1 MRFSAGNP
9 GSGSFAGPE
18 GQRRAPG
25 RGPAWHD
32 RSVRIDDGAATT
44 SAELRAHNLARLLRA
59 VHDGGGQLT
68 RAQLTR
74 QLSLARGTAT
84 VLVRDLA
91 GRQLIEEL
99 SSPAGLDAPRT
110 RGRPTGVPSAHPQG
124 PVALAI
130 DLRDDSFTM
139 AAFELTGRCTVL
151 DHREREAVS
160 GTGMLA
166 DVAARLKGR
175 RRQFGD
181 RVVGVG
187 VAVPSPVSAGQM
199 VQPTLPDWQ
208 NVDMADILGAD
219 DGDEGLAGPVLAG
232 NDATLAGLAEAR
244 RGVLRGVSVALH
256 LHVATGIGGVL
267 LSGGLPVTGAHGSA
281 GEFGHMPLTGGS
293 EPCRCGSVGC
303 WELDA
308 GARGLLRAVGQPEVG
323 DRMVR
328 AEHVI
333 AAAATDPGCGRA
345 LARAAEALGRGIGAL
360 VNAQDPEAVGL
371 SGLAAEVYQ
380 AAPDAVQ
387 VGYLSTLMRFRLPE
401 PPALLPS
408 TLGDLGALTGASEL
422 VFDAFL
428 TPRGLSAW
436 PAPEEKTA

>member
-1 MRFSAGNP
+1 MRK
-9 GSGSFAGPE
+9 
-18 GQRRAPG
+18 
-25 RGPAWHD
+25 
-32 RSVRIDDGAATT
+32 DDGAATT

-59 VHDGGGQLT
+59 VHGGGGQLT
-68 RAQLTR
+68 RAELTR

-84 VLVRDLA
+84 VLVRELA

-99 SSPAGLDAPRT
+99 PSPADAPADIKVPRT

-124 PVALAI
+124 PVALAV
-130 DLRDDSFTM
+130 DLRDDSFTL

-151 DHREREAVS
+151 DRQEREAES
-160 GTGMLA
+160 GTEMLA
-166 DVAARLKGR
+166 DVAARLKTR
-175 RRQFGD
+175 RRQFGG
-181 RVVGVG
+181 RVVGIG

-199 VQPTLPDWQ
+199 VQPTLADWQ
-208 NVDMADILGAD
+208 DVDVAAVLGGGIAE
-219 DGDEGLAGPVLAG
+219 DGAEDEGFLGPILAG

-308 GARGLLRAVGQPEVG
+308 GARGLLRAVGQPEEG
-323 DRMVR
+323 DRMLH
-328 AEHVI
+328 AEQVI
-333 AAAATDPGCGRA
+333 EAAGADPGCARA
-345 LARAAEALGRGIGAL
+345 LARVAEALGRGIGAL
-360 VNAQDPEAVGL
+360 VNAQDPQAVAL
-371 SGLAAEVYQ
+371 SGLAAEMYQ
-380 AAPDAVQ
+380 AAPAAVRF
-387 VGYLSTLMRFRLPE
+387 GYLATLMRFRRSD
-401 PPALLPS
+401 PPPLLPS
-408 TLGDLGALTGASEL
+408 TLGELGTLTGASEL

-428 TPRGLSAW
+428 TARGLSAW
-436 PAPEEKTA
+436 PTPEQKTA

>member
-1 MRFSAGNP
+1 
-9 GSGSFAGPE
+9 
-18 GQRRAPG
+18 
-25 RGPAWHD
+25 
-32 RSVRIDDGAATT
+32 VRKDEGAATT

-59 VHDGGGQLT
+59 VHAGGGQLT
-68 RAQLTR
+68 RAELTR
-74 QLSLARGTAT
+74 RLSLARGTAT

-99 SSPAGLDAPRT
+99 PSPADAPAGIKVPRT

-124 PVALAI
+124 PVALAV
-130 DLRDDSFTM
+130 DLRDDSFAM

-151 DHREREAVS
+151 DRHERETGS

-166 DVAARLKGR
+166 DVAARLNIR

-181 RVVGVG
+181 RVVGIG

-208 NVDMADILGAD
+208 DVDVAAVLGGS
-219 DGDEGLAGPVLAG
+219 GDEDLILAG

-256 LHVATGIGGVL
+256 LHAATGIGGVL
-267 LSGGLPVTGAHGSA
+267 LVGGLPVTGAHGAA

-308 GARGLLRAVGQPEVG
+308 GARGLLRAVDQPEVG

-328 AEHVI
+328 AEQVI
-333 AAAATDPGCGRA
+333 AAAGKDASCARA
-345 LARAAEALGRGIGAL
+345 LTRAAEALGRGIGAL

-371 SGLAAEVYQ
+371 SGLAAEVYE
-380 AAPDAVQ
+380 AAPAAVLA
-387 VGYLSTLMRFRLPE
+387 GYLATLMRFRRPE

-428 TPRGLSAW
+428 TPRGLGGW
-436 PAPEEKTA
+436 PAPEQKTA

>member
-1 MRFSAGNP
+1 MAGD
-9 GSGSFAGPE
+9 
-18 GQRRAPG
+18 Q
-25 RGPAWHD
+25 AWHD
-32 RSVRIDDGAATT
+32 RSVRKDEGAATT

-99 SSPAGLDAPRT
+99 SSPAGAPAGLKVPRT
-110 RGRPTGVPSAHPQG
+110 RGRPTGVPSAHPRG

-151 DHREREAVS
+151 DRQEREAIS

-166 DVAARLKGR
+166 DVATRLKGH

-181 RVVGVG
+181 RVIGVG

-208 NVDMADILGAD
+208 DVDVADIFGAD
-219 DGDEGLAGPVLAG
+219 DGHEGLAGLVLAG

-267 LSGGLPVTGAHGSA
+267 LSGGVPVPGARGSA

-308 GARGLLRAVGQPEVG
+308 GARGLLRAVGQPDEG

-328 AEHVI
+328 AEQVI
-333 AAAATDPGCGRA
+333 AAAATDPGCGQTVERV
-345 LARAAEALGRGIGAL
+345 AEALGRGVGAL

-380 AAPDAVQ
+380 AAPDAVRA
-387 VGYLSTLMRFRLPE
+387 GYLATLMRFRRPE

-428 TPRGLSAW
+428 TPRGLGAW

>member
-1 MRFSAGNP
+1 MRRD
-9 GSGSFAGPE
+9 E
-18 GQRRAPG
+18 
-25 RGPAWHD
+25 D
-32 RSVRIDDGAATT
+32 AATT

-59 VHDGGGQLT
+59 VHDGGGQFT
-68 RAQLTR
+68 RAELTR

-91 GRQLIEEL
+91 SRQLIEEL
-99 SSPAGLDAPRT
+99 ASPAGAPEGEQAPRT
-110 RGRPTGVPSAHPQG
+110 RGRPTGVPSAHPLG
-124 PVALAI
+124 PVALAL
-130 DLRDDSFTM
+130 DLRDDSFTL
-139 AAFELTGRCTVL
+139 AAFELTGRSTIL
-151 DHREREAVS
+151 DRQERDAES
-160 GTGMLA
+160 GTEFLA
-166 DVAARLKGR
+166 DVAGRLAIH

-208 NVDMADILGAD
+208 DVDVT
-219 DGDEGLAGPVLAG
+219 GLFGGQPSHGQFSHGQPSHGQLSHGQPKATQPGVTRSEANGRGPVLAG

-244 RGVLRGVSVALH
+244 RGVLRGVPVALH

-267 LSGGLPVTGAHGSA
+267 ITGGQPVTGVHGAA
-281 GEFGHMPLTGGS
+281 GEFGHMPLAGGD

-308 GARGLLRAVGQPEVG
+308 GARGLLRGAGLDEEG
-323 DRMVR
+323 DRMLH
-328 AEHVI
+328 AEQVI
-333 AAAATDPGCGRA
+333 AAAAADPAAGRA
-345 LARAAEALGRGIGAL
+345 LARVAAALGKGIGAL
-360 VNAQDPEAVGL
+360 VNAQDPQAVAL

-380 AAPDAVQ
+380 AAPGQ
-387 VGYLSTLMRFRLPE
+387 VRDGYLAALMRFRRAE
-401 PPALLPS
+401 PPALLAS

-428 TPRGLSAW
+428 TPRGLGSW
-436 PAPEEKTA
+436 PAPEQKTA

>member
-1 MRFSAGNP
+1 MRKD
-9 GSGSFAGPE
+9 E
-18 GQRRAPG
+18 
-25 RGPAWHD
+25 
-32 RSVRIDDGAATT
+32 GAATT

-68 RAQLTR
+68 RAELTR

-99 SSPAGLDAPRT
+99 SSPADAPAEVKVPRT

-124 PVALAI
+124 PVALAV
-130 DLRDDSFTM
+130 DLRDDSFAV

-151 DHREREAVS
+151 DRHEREAGS
-160 GTGMLA
+160 GTGVLA
-166 DVAARLKGR
+166 DVAARLKIR

-181 RVVGVG
+181 RVVGIG

-208 NVDMADILGAD
+208 DVDVAGVLGGG
-219 DGDEGLAGPVLAG
+219 DGDRAHGRAVLAG

-244 RGVLRGVSVALH
+244 RGVLRGIPVALH

-267 LSGGLPVTGAHGSA
+267 LSGGLPVTGARGAA

-308 GARGLLRAVGQPEVG
+308 GARGLLRAVGQPEEG
-323 DRMVR
+323 DRMLR
-328 AEHVI
+328 AEQVI
-333 AAAATDPGCGRA
+333 AAAGTDPGCGQA
-345 LARAAEALGRGIGAL
+345 LERVAEALGRGIGAL
-360 VNAQDPEAVGL
+360 VNAQDPQAVGL

-380 AAPDAVQ
+380 AAPAAVRA
-387 VGYLSTLMRFRLPE
+387 GYLATLMRFRRLD

-428 TPRGLSAW
+428 TPRGLGAW
-436 PAPEEKTA
+436 PAPEEKTRDFSVTTW

>member
-1 MRFSAGNP
+1 MRKD
-9 GSGSFAGPE
+9 E
-18 GQRRAPG
+18 
-25 RGPAWHD
+25 
-32 RSVRIDDGAATT
+32 GAATT

-68 RAQLTR
+68 RAELTR

-99 SSPAGLDAPRT
+99 SSPADAPAGLKVPRS
-110 RGRPTGVPSAHPQG
+110 RGRPTGVPSAHPRG
-124 PVALAI
+124 PVALAV
-130 DLRDDSFTM
+130 DLRDDSFTL

-151 DHREREAVS
+151 DRGERETGS

-166 DVAARLKGR
+166 EVAARLKIR
-175 RRQFGD
+175 RHEFGD
-181 RVVGVG
+181 RIVGVG

-208 NVDMADILGAD
+208 DLDVADALG
-219 DGDEGLAGPVLAG
+219 DGDGVQGPVLAG

-267 LSGGLPVTGAHGSA
+267 LAAGQPVTGAYGSA

-308 GARGLLRAVGQPEVG
+308 GARGLLRAVGQPEEG

-328 AEHVI
+328 AEQVI
-333 AAAATDPGCGRA
+333 AAAATDPRCGQA
-345 LARAAEALGRGIGAL
+345 LERAAGALGRGIGAL

-371 SGLAAEVYQ
+371 SGLAAEVYE
-380 AAPDAVQ
+380 AAPDAVRP
-387 VGYLSTLMRFRLPE
+387 GYLATLMRFRRVA
-401 PPALLPS
+401 PPVLLPS

-428 TPRGLSAW
+428 TPRGLGSW
-436 PAPEEKTA
+436 PAPERKTA

>member
-1 MRFSAGNP
+1 MRFTAGNP

-32 RSVRIDDGAATT
+32 RSVRKDDGAATT

-151 DHREREAVS
+151 DHQEREAVS

-166 DVAARLKGR
+166 DVAARLRGR

-256 LHVATGIGGVL
+256 LHAATGIGGVL

>member
-1 MRFSAGNP
+1 
-9 GSGSFAGPE
+9 
-18 GQRRAPG
+18 
-25 RGPAWHD
+25 
-32 RSVRIDDGAATT
+32 VRKDEGAATT

-68 RAQLTR
+68 RAELTR

-91 GRQLIEEL
+91 GRELIEEL
-99 SSPAGLDAPRT
+99 SSPAGAPDGIKVPRT
-110 RGRPTGVPSAHPQG
+110 RGRPTGVPSAHPRG
-124 PVALAI
+124 PVALAV
-130 DLRDDSFTM
+130 DLRDDSFSV

-151 DHREREAVS
+151 DRHEREAVS
-160 GTGMLA
+160 GTGVLA
-166 DVAARLKGR
+166 DVAARLKIR

-181 RVVGVG
+181 RVVGIG
-187 VAVPSPVSAGQM
+187 VAVPSPLSAGQM

-208 NVDMADILGAD
+208 DVDVASVLADGAGD
-219 DGDEGLAGPVLAG
+219 DGDAGRDGPVLAG

-267 LSGGLPVTGAHGSA
+267 LSGGLPVNGAHGAA

-308 GARGLLRAVGQPEVG
+308 GARGLLRAVGQPEEG

-328 AEHVI
+328 AEQVI
-333 AAAATDPGCGRA
+333 AAAGTDARCGQA
-345 LARAAEALGRGIGAL
+345 LARVAEALGRGIGAL

-371 SGLAAEVYQ
+371 SGLAAEVYE
-380 AAPDAVQ
+380 AAPAEVRA
-387 VGYLSTLMRFRLPE
+387 GYLATLMRFRRTD
-401 PPALLPS
+401 PPPLLPS

-428 TPRGLSAW
+428 TPRGLGGW
-436 PAPEEKTA
+436 PAPEQKTA

>member
-1 MRFSAGNP
+1 MRKD
-9 GSGSFAGPE
+9 E
-18 GQRRAPG
+18 
-25 RGPAWHD
+25 
-32 RSVRIDDGAATT
+32 GAATT

-59 VHDGGGQLT
+59 VHEGGGQLT
-68 RAQLTR
+68 RAELTR

-99 SSPAGLDAPRT
+99 PSPADAPAGIKVPRT
-110 RGRPTGVPSAHPQG
+110 RGRPTGVPSAHRQG
-124 PVALAI
+124 PVALAV

-151 DHREREAVS
+151 DRHERETGS

-166 DVAARLKGR
+166 DVAARLNIR

-181 RVVGVG
+181 RVVGIG

-208 NVDMADILGAD
+208 DLDVAAVLGGA
-219 DGDEGLAGPVLAG
+219 GDEGDEDLVLAG
-232 NDATLAGLAEAR
+232 NDARLAGLAEAR

-256 LHVATGIGGVL
+256 LHAATGIGGVL
-267 LSGGLPVTGAHGSA
+267 LVGGLPVTGAHGAA

-308 GARGLLRAVGQPEVG
+308 GARGLLRAVDQPEEG

-328 AEHVI
+328 AEQVI
-333 AAAATDPGCGRA
+333 AAAGKDASCARA
-345 LARAAEALGRGIGAL
+345 LTRAAEALGRGIGAL

-371 SGLAAEVYQ
+371 SGLAAEVYE
-380 AAPDAVQ
+380 AAPAAVRA
-387 VGYLSTLMRFRLPE
+387 GYLATLMRFRRPE

-428 TPRGLSAW
+428 TPRGLGTW
-436 PAPEEKTA
+436 PAPEQKTA